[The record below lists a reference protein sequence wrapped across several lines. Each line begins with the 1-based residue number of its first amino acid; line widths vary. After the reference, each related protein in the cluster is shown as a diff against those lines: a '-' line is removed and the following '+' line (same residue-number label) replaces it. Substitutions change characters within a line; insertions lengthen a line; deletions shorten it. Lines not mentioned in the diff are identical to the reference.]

1 MCAGTFDLDSR
12 GESEPSELTFSMRDV
27 RLILRRL
34 RTRPGYAVPALLIL
48 GLGLGT
54 SVAMFSFVQG
64 LLLHPIA
71 LPLLPRLVTLWSI
84 PADQPEA
91 RGPVS
96 AADLLDWSV
105 QTRTLESIAASQ
117 GFTADLS
124 GDGFPERLEGVRV
137 WGDYFGT
144 LGMRALHGRLFG
156 GEANEPGNERQVV
169 LSESL
174 WRRRYG
180 ADEAILGQRII
191 LQGHSHRVIGIA
203 PLAASYP
210 LACDF
215 WLPLVLDLPAAGD
228 RANRYLEV
236 VGRRTADASVAS
248 VEAELRVLTG
258 RWAGQTP
265 AGQRIRSVRVVPLVD
280 HLLANSEA
288 PRYLPVVLLAAG
300 FLLALAC
307 ANVANLQVAQMH
319 SRLREFVVRAALGA
333 SRGRLIRQV
342 LTDSM
347 VVALLGGGVGLLVAY
362 WTIHVI
368 RGSLPADLLAYVPGW
383 SSVGLNG
390 PVFLFAA
397 ATAVGT
403 GLAAGLA
410 PALAVPRQ
418 NLDEVMRAG
427 ARGSTRGGHRLRR
440 ALVVV
445 EVALALV
452 LLVACGLVVKTFT
465 GLIVASRGF
474 DAREV
479 LTLRIALPSA
489 RYATTEQVTGFYQV
503 ALRELAALPA
513 VRSTAIAS
521 TMPFYNR
528 RETEYGPGPGRPEEA
543 REVSRCGLQGVSP
556 DYFRTL
562 GIPVLQGRVFG
573 TEDQHSSARV
583 VVVSERVAR
592 QCWPEESPLHRQL
605 WLDPRSPHASPLTV
619 IGVVGD
625 VRDDWR
631 EETRGTVYLP
641 FEQWPEASMFVMV
654 RTAGNPIRQT
664 SAVRATLRELDQHQ
678 PLLRLKP
685 LRQVIVESMAGL
697 HITSGVLAYMGL
709 TALGVAA
716 AGIYSVMA
724 NSVSQRMREMG
735 IRAALGARRSDLLRL
750 ILREGM
756 RFTTFGLAVGLP
768 LALAVGHWLRHAV
781 FGVVALQLGWV
792 VLLGALLLA
801 IAGLACWLPAR
812 RASRVDPII
821 VLRYE

>member
-1 MCAGTFDLDSR
+1 
-12 GESEPSELTFSMRDV
+12 
-27 RLILRRL
+27 
-34 RTRPGYAVPALLIL
+34 LLIL

-64 LLLHPIA
+64 LLLRPIA
-71 LPLLPRLVTLWSI
+71 LPRLPRLVTLWSV
-84 PADQPEA
+84 PVDQPEA
-91 RGPVS
+91 RGAVS
-96 AADLLDWSV
+96 AADLLDWT
-105 QTRTLESIAASQ
+105 QQARTLESVAAFQ
-117 GFTADLS
+117 GVAADL
-124 GDGFPERLEGVRV
+124 GGAGFAERLEGVRV

-144 LGMRALHGRLFG
+144 LGIQPLVGRMFG
-156 GEANEPGNERQVV
+156 RESNEAGNDGQVV
-169 LSESL
+169 LSESV

-180 ADEAILGQRII
+180 ADEAILGQAIL
-191 LQGHSHRVIGIA
+191 LQGRSYVVTGIA

-215 WLPLVLDLPAAGD
+215 WMPLVLDFQARND
-228 RANRYLEV
+228 RSTRNLEV
-236 VGRRTADASVAS
+236 VGRMSGGASVAS
-248 VEAELRVLTG
+248 TEAELRVLSG
-258 RWAGQTP
+258 RWAWQTP
-265 AGQRIRSVRVVPLVD
+265 AGQTARTVRVQPLVE

-288 PRYLPVVLLAAG
+288 PGYLPVVLLAAG

-319 SRLREFVVRAALGA
+319 LRLREFVVRAALGA

-347 VVALLGGGVGLLVAY
+347 VVGILGGVLGLVVAY

-368 RGSLPADLLAYVPGW
+368 RGSLPVDLLAYVPGW
-383 SSVGLNG
+383 SGVGLNG

-397 ATAVGT
+397 VMAVGT

-418 NLDEVMRAG
+418 NLEEVMRAG

-440 ALVVV
+440 ALVVL

-465 GLIVASRGF
+465 GLIIASRGF

-479 LTLRIALPSA
+479 LTMRIALPAA
-489 RYATTEQVTGFYQV
+489 RYATPEQVIGFYDV
-503 ALRELAALPA
+503 ALRELAALPG
-513 VRSTAIAS
+513 VRSASVAS
-521 TMPFYNR
+521 TMPFYSR
-528 RETEYGPGPGRPEEA
+528 RETEYGRGPGKPEEA
-543 REVSRCGLQGVSP
+543 GELSRCGLQGVSA
-556 DYFRTL
+556 DYFQTM
-562 GIPVLQGRVFG
+562 GIRVHQGRGFG
-573 TEDQHSSARV
+573 AEDRREGAHVA
-583 VVVSERVAR
+583 VVSERVAR
-592 QCWPEESPLHRQL
+592 QCWPGESPLDRQL
-605 WLDPRSPHASPLTV
+605 WLDPRSPNASPLTV

-625 VRDDWR
+625 VQDDWR

-641 FEQWPEASMFVMV
+641 FEQWPEAGMFVML
-654 RTAGNPIRQT
+654 RTAGNPVRQVA
-664 SAVRATLRELDQHQ
+664 AVRSTIRDLDQHQ

-685 LRQVIVESMAGL
+685 LRQVVVESMAGL

-735 IRAALGARRSDLLRL
+735 IRAALGARRPELLRL
-750 ILREGM
+750 VLGEGM
-756 RFTTFGLAVGLP
+756 RFTVLGLIIGLP
-768 LALAVGHWLRHAV
+768 LALMVGHWLRHVV
-781 FGVVALQLGWV
+781 FGVVALHAGWV
-792 VLLGALLLA
+792 VGLGALLLL
-801 IAGLACWLPAR
+801 IAGIACWVPAR